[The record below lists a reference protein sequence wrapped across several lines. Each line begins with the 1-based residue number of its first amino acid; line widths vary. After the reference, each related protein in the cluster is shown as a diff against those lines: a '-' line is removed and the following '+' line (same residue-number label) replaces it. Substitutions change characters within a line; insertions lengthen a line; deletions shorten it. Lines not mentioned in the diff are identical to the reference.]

1 MSKSNLLS
9 KLLVAELIGCHP
21 RTIMRHVN
29 RGNFPAPI
37 RMGDHGH
44 PRWDAEVV
52 QEWITEQKGERQPK
66 ESATVE
72 QSDPAS
78 DDARR

>member
-1 MSKSNLLS
+1 MSRLLS
-9 KLLVAELIGCHP
+9 KKQVAELIGCHP
-21 RTIMRHVN
+21 RTVIRHAN
-29 RGNFPAPI
+29 NGDFPAPI
-37 RMGDHGH
+37 RLGGRGH

-52 QEWITEQKGERQPK
+52 QAWITEQKRERQPK

>member
-37 RMGDHGH
+37 RLGGRGH
-44 PRWDAEVV
+44 PRWDIRDV
-52 QEWITEQKGERQPK
+52 QAWLTEQKGERKPICAA
-66 ESATVE
+66 EG
-72 QSDPAS
+72 
-78 DDARR
+78 